1 MLLGMGDALLVRGD
15 LIGVVAPGF
24 AVAVR
29 PLRSGVWKL
38 EKMGFRVTLGEHV
51 LDCDNYFAGS
61 DDDRAR
67 DLDKMLADPEVRA
80 VWFARGGYGSSRLLE
95 RIRWRHLIKD
105 PKPLI
110 GYSDVT
116 AIHAVANR
124 RTSAPCLYG
133 PVVTE
138 LGDAKA
144 YHAPSLRALLAG
156 RGITLKFRPR
166 QVLRSGRATGRLGG
180 GNLTVLTHLVG
191 TRFAPDLRGSILF
204 IEDVGEPVYR
214 LDRTLQHLR
223 MSGAL
228 RGVAAV
234 VVGSFQPVTRRSRLA
249 DRPVIDLLRE
259 TFLPLEVPVVVD
271 LIAGHRPNKRT
282 LPIGGRA
289 RLDTARGTL
298 VLEPRF
304 DAAMAGG
311 R

>member
-1 MLLGMGDALLVRGD
+1 MGDALLVRGD
-15 LIGVVAPGF
+15 VVGVVAPGF

-29 PLRSGVWKL
+29 PLREGVWKL
-38 EKMGFRVTLGEHV
+38 EKMGFRVALGEHV
-51 LDCDNYFAGS
+51 LDRDDYFAGS

-67 DLDKMLADPEVRA
+67 DLNKMLADPEVRA
-80 VWFARGGYGSSRLLE
+80 VWFARGGYGSARLLE
-95 RIRWRHLIKD
+95 RIRWRLLVKD

-124 RTSAPCLYG
+124 RSSAPCLYG

-138 LGDAKA
+138 LGDASA
-144 YHAPSLRALLAG
+144 YHAASLRDLLAG
-156 RGITLKFRPR
+156 RGITIKFGRR
-166 QVLRSGRATGRLGG
+166 QVLRAGLATGRLRG
-180 GNLTVLTHLVG
+180 GNLTVLTHLAG

-228 RGVAAV
+228 RGVAGV
-234 VVGSFQPVTRRSRLA
+234 VVGSFKPAARRGRLA
-249 DRPVIDLLRE
+249 DRSVIDLLRE

-271 LIAGHRPNKRT
+271 LAAGHRPSKRT

-298 VLEPRF
+298 VLEPCF
-304 DAAMAGG
+304 DDGRAGD